1 MEGQE
6 ATCSLLCPNELGE
19 GARTEA
25 VTNPFASHCP
35 PPTPRGTEGGSQEEG
50 AEGAQATGGQR
61 PPPPELGSKHS
72 PEACLVLCASRGL
85 GGVSPGLFR
94 SLFQALG
101 AGTLLSSPE

>member
-35 PPTPRGTEGGSQEEG
+35 PTPRGTEGGSQEEG

-61 PPPPELGSKHS
+61 PPLSLGSNTHLRPVWS
-72 PEACLVLCASRGL
+72 CARPGVWEGCHPASSGLCSKL
-85 GGVSPGLFR
+85 WEQELC
-94 SLFQALG
+94 
-101 AGTLLSSPE
+101 